1 MRRQTKKP
9 ILREDTGIALAT
21 KAKFIKSGERLGK
34 KIACIEY
41 KDPRFNIDINTP
53 EDLKIC
59 KKTDLILFI
68 NL

>member
-34 KIACIEY
+34 NSMY
-41 KDPRFNIDINTP
+41 
-53 EDLKIC
+53 
-59 KKTDLILFI
+59 
-68 NL
+68 